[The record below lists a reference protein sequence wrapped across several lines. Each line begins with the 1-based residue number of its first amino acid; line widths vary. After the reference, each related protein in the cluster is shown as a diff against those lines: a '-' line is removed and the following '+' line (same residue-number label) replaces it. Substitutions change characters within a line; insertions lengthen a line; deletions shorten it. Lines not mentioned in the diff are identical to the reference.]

1 LDDAI
6 PGDQVA
12 MTQYRKEKIKK
23 IAKTIMIKSL
33 FRFIG
38 VAILFILGL
47 VVVLC
52 ASWYRKEIP
61 AKELESNYLTPQ
73 SSYITV
79 NGANIHVRQQGKG
92 TPIFLLHG
100 SFASLHTWD
109 AWERE
114 LSKHY
119 KTISFDFPGHGLTGP
134 VASQKYSTDDYERL
148 VIRLADQLQIDT
160 FLVAGNSMGGLVAW
174 KLALHHPTRV
184 KKLVLV
190 DAAGYWKISAYS
202 SSKKQSR
209 PFIFKLLKSDV
220 IAKVMI
226 KITPRF
232 LFKMYLKEVY
242 GDPTK
247 VKEEDVDR
255 FYDLM
260 LREGNRA
267 STMQR
272 LRQPGS
278 DLQDSIRYIS
288 TPTLIIWGEKDA
300 WIPVSNAYRFK
311 EDIKGAELKVFEGTG
326 HMPMEEIPLETVSV
340 ALQFLQNKPG

>member
-1 LDDAI
+1 
-6 PGDQVA
+6 
-12 MTQYRKEKIKK
+12 
-23 IAKTIMIKSL
+23 MIKRL
-33 FRFIG
+33 FKFFG
-38 VAILFILGL
+38 LAILFILGI

-52 ASWYRKEIP
+52 ALWYRRDVSVTD
-61 AKELESNYLTPQ
+61 LESNYLTPQ

-79 NGANIHVRQQGKG
+79 DGSNIHIRQQGKG
-92 TPIFLLHG
+92 TPLFLLHG

-109 AWERE
+109 GWEKE

-119 KTISFDFPGHGLTGP
+119 KTISLDFPGHGLTGP
-134 VASQKYSTDDYERL
+134 IASQKYSTDDYERL
-148 VIRLADQLQIDT
+148 VIHLADQLEIDT
-160 FLVAGNSMGGLVAW
+160 FFIAGNSMGGQVAW
-174 KLALHHPTRV
+174 KLAVHHPARV

-190 DAAGYWKISAYS
+190 DAAGYWKISPDS

-209 PFIFKLLKSDV
+209 PFIFKLLQNDFVAKS
-220 IAKVMI
+220 MI

-232 LFKMYLKEVY
+232 LFKMNLKQVY

-272 LRQPGS
+272 LRQPGK

-288 TPTLIIWGEKDA
+288 APTLIIWGEKDA

-311 EDIKGAELKVFEGTG
+311 EDIKDAELKVFEGAG
-326 HMPMEEIPLETVSV
+326 HVPMEEIPNETVSA
-340 ALQFLQNKPG
+340 ALQFLQNKPR

>member
-1 LDDAI
+1 
-6 PGDQVA
+6 
-12 MTQYRKEKIKK
+12 MTLCLKKK
-23 IAKTIMIKSL
+23 ISKRKMFKRIIKYGG
-33 FRFIG
+33 I
-38 VAILFILGL
+38 VILTILG
-47 VVVLC
+47 VVVILV
-52 ASWYRKEIP
+52 AFWYREDTPVNK
-61 AKELESNYLTPQ
+61 LESNYLTLQ

-79 NGANIHVRQQGKG
+79 DSSKIHVRQQGKG
-92 TPIFLLHG
+92 TALFLLHG
-100 SFASLHTWD
+100 SFASLHTWE

-114 LSKHY
+114 LSKRYH
-119 KTISFDFPGHGLTGP
+119 TISLDFPGHGLTGP

-148 VIRLADQLQIDT
+148 VIRLADHLQVDT
-160 FLVAGNSMGGLVAW
+160 FFVAGNSMGGQVAW
-174 KLALHHPTRV
+174 KLALHYPARI
-184 KKLVLV
+184 KKLILI
-190 DAAGYWKISAYS
+190 DAAGYWKISADS

-209 PFIFKLLKSDV
+209 PFIFKLLQSDV
-220 IAKVMI
+220 IAKSMI

-232 LFKMYLKEVY
+232 LFKMNLKQVY

-272 LRQPGS
+272 LRQPGK

-288 TPTLIIWGEKDA
+288 APTLIIWGEKDA

-311 EDIKGAELKVFEGTG
+311 EDIKDAELKVFEGAG
-326 HMPMEEIPLETVSV
+326 HVPMEEIPNETVSA
-340 ALQFLQNKPG
+340 ALQFLQNKPR